1 MSLETIAQK
10 LLGATEASRTTIRFD
25 VPDDPYLPVFAE
37 AVVPGVRAI
46 CDVRLEE
53 VRQAPTFKY
62 VDETHEVLV
71 QGDMPTES
79 LQGCAYLTDDFLVTA
94 QMLAPILDGERLIG
108 LISVHFIEGQREW
121 TDEHVQALRDACEA
135 SRALAPELA
144 PAA

>member
-1 MSLETIAQK
+1 MSLETIAQE
-10 LLGATEASRTTIRFD
+10 LLEATEASRTTIRFD

-46 CDVRLEE
+46 RDVRLEE
-53 VRQAPTFKY
+53 VRQARTFKY

-71 QGDMPTES
+71 QHDMPTES

-94 QMLAPILDGERLIG
+94 QMLAPIL
-108 LISVHFIEGQREW
+108 
-121 TDEHVQALRDACEA
+121 
-135 SRALAPELA
+135 A